1 MSKSDHDTCKQA
13 SHTIPATS
21 IASVSVIVPRFV
33 RIIRISSLARHLLSA
48 DFYLGITRGVRLQV
62 GGKGLSML
70 GVSRA
75 GVRFCTGASP
85 RRYAITW
92 SAALRPSQSC
102 WRITSRR
109 RASSKR
115 PYCGCGPSERV
126 ALAVSTLLFQRS
138 SRWLSRFLAVYSSY
152 QIVTVIRVC
161 HPSPSSS
168 CSVIAVD
175 MCVTEALGPRLIC
188 HLLISLSSSPI
199 DFLPCT

>member
-1 MSKSDHDTCKQA
+1 MSKSDHDTYKQA

-21 IASVSVIVPRFV
+21 IASVSVTVPRFV

-48 DFYLGITRGVRLQV
+48 DFYLGITRGVRLRV

-102 WRITSRR
+102 WRITLPR

-115 PYCGCGPSERV
+115 LCKPQLHLGNEFD
-126 ALAVSTLLFQRS
+126 LLS
-138 SRWLSRFLAVYSSY
+138 GGSKMSKV
-152 QIVTVIRVC
+152 VC
-161 HPSPSSS
+161 
-168 CSVIAVD
+168 VLYED
-175 MCVTEALGPRLIC
+175 
-188 HLLISLSSSPI
+188 PI
-199 DFLPCT
+199 DGYPKSYVRDDLPKLTRYPDGQTLPIQKR